1 MRKFIIGLA
10 ALAGL
15 AFTAA
20 PAAADDWIQFSSAY
34 FGQGDST
41 ETVYPP
47 NGRYSR
53 IKIKANNH
61 SATCRFIRAH
71 FANGNT
77 RDIFSGNLREGN
89 HIQVDLPG
97 AERNIT
103 RLTFRCRS
111 TGNGRTRIGI
121 SGWGDLR
128 SGGGGGGANWEL
140 IGYETFHSWFGGDRE
155 QQFTRFAGS
164 MDRLGFRATDDDAF
178 CRRITIHYGNG
189 RTRNVTVGDGGYM
202 REDRTYSVDL
212 HGSERN
218 VRKVV
223 MVCRPQSRS
232 FVTIG
237 IYRP

>member
-1 MRKFIIGLA
+1 MRNFMIGLA
-10 ALAGL
+10 ALAGI
-15 AFTAA
+15 AFMA
-20 PAAADDWIQFSSAY
+20 PQAAADDWIQFSSAN
-34 FGQGDST
+34 FGQADST
-41 ETVYPP
+41 QSVYPP
-47 NGRYSR
+47 NGRYTR
-53 IKIKANNH
+53 LKIKANNN

-111 TGNGRTRIGI
+111 TGGGNTRIGI
-121 SGWGDLR
+121 SGYGER
-128 SGGGGGGANWEL
+128 GASGGGTDWEL
-140 IGYETFHSWFGGDRE
+140 IGYEVFNAWLGGDRE

-164 MDRLGFRATDDDAF
+164 IDRLGFRATDDDAF

-189 RTRNVTVGDGGYM
+189 RTRNVTVGDGGFM

-212 HGSERN
+212 NGGERN

-223 MVCRPQSRS
+223 MVCRPQTRSR
-232 FVTIG
+232 VTIG
-237 IYRP
+237 IYSP